1 MKVSLGRADMVA
13 SVTAAITVRNVG
25 TAFCSCNWRRFRRS
39 RKLLCNARQGSSEGS
54 TPLRTRLTVKLTS
67 VPYRLDMYFTNNPW
81 RKVMWSATAFSSGYY
96 SANTVSLSFGAL
108 AINDVI
114 AAATTVAFCE
124 VVSKAYWS
132 ASSPGLALAFLNF
145 FKLGVIAALIAD
157 AFKLS

>member
-1 MKVSLGRADMVA
+1 MPQYIARQV
-13 SVTAAITVRNVG
+13 VG
-25 TAFCSCNWRRFRRS
+25 LSHCLMYSACRR
-39 RKLLCNARQGSSEGS
+39 LVCDARQGNNGRA

-67 VPYRLDMYFTNNPW
+67 VPYRLDMYFAYNPW
-81 RKVMWSATAFSSGYY
+81 RKVMWSSTAFSAGYY
-96 SANTVSLSFGAL
+96 AANTVSLSFGAL

-124 VVSKAYWS
+124 IVSKAYWS